1 MSDEN
6 VLIIGAGPF
15 GLSISAHLRAL
26 GLAHRIVGK
35 TMDTWEAH
43 MPVGMNLKSEP
54 YASGIAAPSGR
65 YDVAEYCRQQGLPY
79 VNRVGPVSLE
89 RFTGYA
95 AWYASQLVPD
105 IADVSATL
113 VNQTGDGFEVA
124 FAETES
130 LTARSVVVA
139 TGVLPHAYVPAELAG
154 LPSDLVSHSADHR
167 DLAMFS
173 GRDVAVVGAGQSAL
187 ETAALLHEA
196 GANATLIVRRPKIAW
211 VDPNPEQISGLG
223 HIRRPT
229 TKLCEGWHCAVWN
242 SPDAFR
248 LLPKDVRVTKAR
260 TVLGPAG
267 AAWLKNRVEG
277 VVDVLAGCQVVKA
290 EPVGSRVRLELDG
303 ERPALE
309 VDHVIAGTGFRINV
323 ANLGFLPDQ
332 LRAKVATLN
341 GFPVLSRACES
352 SVAGLY
358 FVGAAAAVSL
368 GPSQRFLA
376 GTHNSVRQLT
386 KSLARRQAAAGA
398 ETADRRITA
407 TPLTL
412 LCMRALHHMCDLP
425 AQQPDTER
433 GGCFGPE
440 DAALCRAAAQG
451 HLRRSLPA
459 RAGHRY
465 RFHADQ
471 TAAAGQQGARGD
483 SWHPLHPDP
492 GGHRRQ
498 RSCAAQRGPAPASD
512 RPAGVAAAPGQGH
525 HRHLDRAGHHRAR

>member
-15 GLSISAHLRAL
+15 GLSISAHLSAL

-54 YASGIAAPSGR
+54 YASGIAAPTGR

-79 VNRVGPVSLE
+79 VNRVGPLSLE

-95 AWYASQLVPD
+95 SWYAKQLVPD
-105 IADVSATL
+105 VADVSATM
-113 VNQTGDGFEVA
+113 VSQTGNGFEVA

-130 LTARSVVVA
+130 VTARSVVVA
-139 TGVLPHAYVPAELAG
+139 TGVLPHAYIPAELAD
-154 LPSDLVSHSADHR
+154 LPSDLLSHSADHR
-167 DLAMFS
+167 DLTTFA

-196 GANATLIVRRPKIAW
+196 GANTTLIVRRPKLAW

-223 HIRRPT
+223 HVRRPT

-248 LLPKDVRVTKAR
+248 LLPKDMRVTKAR

-303 ERPALE
+303 ERQAVE
-309 VDHVIAGTGFRINV
+309 VDHVIAGTGFRIDV
-323 ANLGFLPDQ
+323 GNLDFLPAE
-332 LRAKVATLN
+332 LTAKVETLN

-358 FVGAAAAVSL
+358 FVGAAATVSL

-386 KSLARRQAAAGA
+386 RSVARRRATIGA
-398 ETADRRITA
+398 EAADRRITA

-433 GGCFGPE
+433 GGCIGPE

-451 HLRRSLPA
+451 HLRRSLHA
-459 RAGHRY
+459 RAAHRH

-471 TAAAGQQGARGD
+471 AAVAGQQGAR
-483 SWHPLHPDP
+483 SYPRHPLHPDP
-492 GGHRRQ
+492 GRHRRE
-498 RSCAAQRGPAPASD
+498 RPRLAQR
-512 RPAGVAAAPGQGH
+512 RP
-525 HRHLDRAGHHRAR
+525 